1 MEAAKLYKY
10 LPAGITWLIE
20 RLPPD
25 IQGHINEI
33 RLRRNGVLSVSLPEQ
48 NLVIQSGKGAYICT
62 DRDIDETVAY
72 ISRSSMYAFDGAVRN
87 GYIPLPDGGRAGIC
101 GDAVCENGAIR
112 TFGSISSVCLRV
124 SRLVKGYA
132 SDLASYFASHGL
144 VGALVFAPPG
154 AGKTTYL
161 KSAISL
167 LSENRRVAVADE
179 TVRAVVCFALYGGHM
194 LRLPQSS
201 SDRTADAHDVASD
214 HCMRRDIIG
223 GSACRAGGSKQRLH
237 SHRIV
242 PRQRYKADHAKGFC
256 ETDG

>member
-48 NLVIQSGKGAYICT
+48 NLVHTKRQRRVYLYRQRHR
-62 DRDIDETVAY
+62 RDCRIHIALIDVRLLPTVPCETATF
-72 ISRSSMYAFDGAVRN
+72 RFPTAA
-87 GYIPLPDGGRAGIC
+87 RAGIC

-132 SDLASYFASHGL
+132 SDLASYLALHGL

-154 AGKTTYL
+154 AGKTTY
-161 KSAISL
+161 S
-167 LSENRRVAVADE
+167 
-179 TVRAVVCFALYGGHM
+179 
-194 LRLPQSS
+194 
-201 SDRTADAHDVASD
+201 
-214 HCMRRDIIG
+214 
-223 GSACRAGGSKQRLH
+223 
-237 SHRIV
+237 
-242 PRQRYKADHAKGFC
+242 
-256 ETDG
+256 

>member
-132 SDLASYFASHGL
+132 SDLASYFALHGL

-179 TVRAVVCFALYGGHM
+179 
-194 LRLPQSS
+194 
-201 SDRTADAHDVASD
+201 
-214 HCMRRDIIG
+214 
-223 GSACRAGGSKQRLH
+223 
-237 SHRIV
+237 
-242 PRQRYKADHAKGFC
+242 RYELSCG
-256 ETDG
+256 